1 MRVTSNPKLVSTAL
15 LALCSWCNAAAPEE
29 YVIASGDS
37 ELRVLVFRA
46 GALAGFGHNHVI
58 STRALSG
65 SVETGDAPADR
76 SIDIRL
82 PVDSLTVD
90 DPAVR
95 AEEGQAF
102 SSETS
107 EKDAQGTRSNMMGR
121 KLLQAE
127 QFDEIRVFSD
137 RISGEL
143 PDIVIDAEVTIKG
156 QTHRIQ
162 LPAIVQTY
170 EDRLV
175 ATGTRP
181 IAHAELGLEPF
192 TAAFGTMRVGEE
204 MIFKYR
210 IVATRTNDASR

>member
-1 MRVTSNPKLVSTAL
+1 
-15 LALCSWCNAAAPEE
+15 
-29 YVIASGDS
+29 
-37 ELRVLVFRA
+37 
-46 GALAGFGHNHVI
+46 
-58 STRALSG
+58 LSG

-95 AEEGQAF
+95 AEEGRAF

-107 EKDAQGTRSNMMGR
+107 EKDAQGTRRNMMGR

-156 QTHRIQ
+156 ETHRIR
-162 LPAIVQTY
+162 LPASVQTY